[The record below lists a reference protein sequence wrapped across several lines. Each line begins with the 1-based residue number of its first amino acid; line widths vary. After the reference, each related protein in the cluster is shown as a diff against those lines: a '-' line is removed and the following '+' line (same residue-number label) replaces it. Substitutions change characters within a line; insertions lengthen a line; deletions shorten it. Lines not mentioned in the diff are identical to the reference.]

1 MPTDLESPIPTS
13 ITIETIWDA
22 RDRIAPYIHWTP
34 VFTSETLS
42 GLTGTRLHLK
52 AENLQKTGAFKAR
65 GALNAVAQLTPEE
78 RAAGVVT
85 FSAGNHGQGLAYAA
99 RVFGVPCTVYMT
111 ESAVPTKVAAI
122 QGYGASTR
130 QFPTIQQ
137 VVEEMEH
144 DREQSGAVFISPF
157 ANEAVIAGQ
166 ATVGLEIFEQVED
179 LDAIVVPI
187 GGGGL
192 ICGIAL
198 AARILYPD
206 IRIVGVEPEG
216 APTMTR
222 ALEAGKP
229 VPLETIQTMADGLG
243 APFTGDLNLA
253 IVRELVDDV
262 VLVSEDEIVS
272 ALKIVLDRTK
282 LLVEGA
288 AAAGVAALLTGKA
301 GIGTGSV
308 TAAVLTGGNIDLARL
323 KSIL

>member
-1 MPTDLESPIPTS
+1 MPTDAESPIPTS
-13 ITIETIWDA
+13 ITIETIWEA

-34 VFTSETLS
+34 VFTSETLN

-52 AENLQKTGAFKAR
+52 AENMQKTGAFKVR
-65 GALNAVAQLTPEE
+65 GALNAVAQLSPDE

-99 RVFGVPCTVYMT
+99 RTFGTPCTVYMT

-122 QGYGASTR
+122 QGYGATTR
-130 QFPTIQQ
+130 QFPTIQEAVAQ
-137 VVEEMEH
+137 MDR

-157 ANEAVIAGQ
+157 ADEAVIAGQ
-166 ATVGLEIFEQVED
+166 ATVGLELFEQVED

-192 ICGIAL
+192 ISGIAL

-206 IRIVGVEPEG
+206 LRIVGVEPVG

-222 ALEAGKP
+222 ALEAGHP
-229 VPLETIQTMADGLG
+229 VTLESTNTMADGLT
-243 APFTGDLNLA
+243 APFTGELNLA

-262 VLVSEDEIVS
+262 VLVSEDEIVT
-272 ALKIVLDRTK
+272 ALKLVLDRTK
-282 LLVEGA
+282 LLIEGA
-288 AAAGVAALLTGKA
+288 AAAGIAALLTGKA

-308 TAAVLTGGNIDLARL
+308 TAAVLTGGNIDLDRL

>member
-1 MPTDLESPIPTS
+1 MPTDSESPIPTS